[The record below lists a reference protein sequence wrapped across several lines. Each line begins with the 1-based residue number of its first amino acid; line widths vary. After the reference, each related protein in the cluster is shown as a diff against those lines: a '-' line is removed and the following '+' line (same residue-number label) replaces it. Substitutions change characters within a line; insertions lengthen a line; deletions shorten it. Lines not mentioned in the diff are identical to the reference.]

1 MTKKKS
7 IICLF
12 VALFAIFLA
21 PVVAKAKEP
30 ITVYLLRGETC
41 PHCEEAL
48 KFFTKLKKDEEY
60 KDIFNLRHLE
70 VWNNDANFEIGKEI
84 YKAMGEEEEFQ
95 GSVPY
100 IVIGE
105 TAWSGYSASSDE
117 ELKNAIKNAYDND
130 ATDKLKDIVGDSG
143 ELLEISNSGWISTAI
158 ILVLAVAIIGGTIVM
173 ARSGMDEEPEKDDS
187 KKETKKEEKLE
198 EKIKVEEH
206 KKEEA
211 PKQQTKPT
219 AKKTTTNKKNTSN
232 KKTTTKKNAQNKSKK
247 K

>member
-1 MTKKKS
+1 MKKKN

-12 VALFAIFLA
+12 VALFAMVLA

-70 VWNNDANFEIGKEI
+70 VWNNDENFEIGKEI
-84 YKAMGEEEEFQ
+84 YKAMGEEEEFK

-105 TAWSGYSASSDE
+105 TSWSGYSASSDE

-130 ATDKLKDIVGDSG
+130 TKDKLKDIVGESG
-143 ELLEISNSGWISTAI
+143 ELLEVSNSGWISTAI

-173 ARSGMDEEPEKDDS
+173 ARSGMEEEPEKDDS
-187 KKETKKEEKLE
+187 KKENKKEEKLE
-198 EKIKVEEH
+198 EKIKVEEK
-206 KKEEA
+206 KKEEVSK
-211 PKQQTKPT
+211 PKTT
-219 AKKTTTNKKNTSN
+219 ATKKTTTNKKNTSN
-232 KKTTTKKNAQNKSKK
+232 KKSTSKKNTQNKSKK